1 MNQSLCIITLK
12 QTAIYQATEIIKITQ
27 TFFWSHQIELFINK
41 GQKLVNAKVSIQNEI
56 TSNVDM
62 SL

>member
-12 QTAIYQATEIIKITQ
+12 QMVIYQATEIIKITQ
-27 TFFWSHQIELFINK
+27 TFIWSHQIELFINK
-41 GQKLVNAKVSIQNEI
+41 GQRLVNAKVNVQNEI